1 MKKLKIYSIIITAI
15 LIILIAI
22 ILYWYFF
29 KENITTEEAKQIA
42 LKYTELAE
50 ENVTFSSMK
59 KDSDD
64 REYEIEFFDNNYEYK
79 ININYNSKKITKFQK
94 DIKENNNSN
103 ISNNILLTEEEAKQI
118 ALSKINKKQDEITFT
133 KVQIDRENGKT
144 VYDIYIQD
152 NMKEYEMSID
162 VETKEIIAYKENNK
176 NSNPIEN
183 KKYIGIEKAKEIV
196 LNHAKL
202 TNNQAN
208 FNKIELDVDYNI
220 ATYEIEFYY
229 NYYEYD
235 YEINALTGEIIKY
248 EKER

>member
-50 ENVTFSSMK
+50 ENVTFSSIK

-94 DIKENNNSN
+94 DIKENNNSK
-103 ISNNILLTEEEAKQI
+103 ISNNIPLTEEEAKQI

-202 TNNQAN
+202 TNNQVN

>member
-50 ENVTFSSMK
+50 ENVTFSPMK

-103 ISNNILLTEEEAKQI
+103 ISNNIPLTEEEAKQI

-152 NMKEYEMSID
+152 NMKKYEMSID

>member
-103 ISNNILLTEEEAKQI
+103 ISNNIPLTEEEAKQI

-176 NSNPIEN
+176 TSNPIEN

>member
-1 MKKLKIYSIIITAI
+1 MKKLKIYSIVMTAI

-64 REYEIEFFDNNYEYK
+64 REYKIKFFDNNYEYK

-103 ISNNILLTEEEAKQI
+103 ISNNIPLTEEEAKQI

-202 TNNQAN
+202 TNNQVN

>member
-103 ISNNILLTEEEAKQI
+103 ISNNIPLTEEEAKQI

>member
-1 MKKLKIYSIIITAI
+1 MISYIYVITAI

-103 ISNNILLTEEEAKQI
+103 ISNNIPLTEEEAKQI

>member
-1 MKKLKIYSIIITAI
+1 
-15 LIILIAI
+15 
-22 ILYWYFF
+22 
-29 KENITTEEAKQIA
+29 
-42 LKYTELAE
+42 
-50 ENVTFSSMK
+50 
-59 KDSDD
+59 
-64 REYEIEFFDNNYEYK
+64 
-79 ININYNSKKITKFQK
+79 
-94 DIKENNNSN
+94 
-103 ISNNILLTEEEAKQI
+103 
-118 ALSKINKKQDEITFT
+118 
-133 KVQIDRENGKT
+133 
-144 VYDIYIQD
+144 
-152 NMKEYEMSID
+152 MSID

>member
-50 ENVTFSSMK
+50 ENVTFSSIK

-103 ISNNILLTEEEAKQI
+103 ISNNIPLTEEEAKQI

-202 TNNQAN
+202 TNNQVN

>member
-64 REYEIEFFDNNYEYK
+64 REYKIKFFDNNYEYK

-103 ISNNILLTEEEAKQI
+103 ISNNIPLTEEEAKQI

-202 TNNQAN
+202 TNNQVN

>member
-103 ISNNILLTEEEAKQI
+103 ISNNIPLTEEEAKQI

-162 VETKEIIAYKENNK
+162 VDTKEIIAYKENNK